1 MQINSLWR
9 TGILFYIRDNRYRI
23 FKNCF
28 QKITGKVV
36 WPVLC
41 QQNRY
46 TSVNGGDTK
55 SWAGKRWGGWET
67 WADLHVDGKSIQ
79 AKNRWPTGN
88 IHYGRRKINNAF
100 RRDELVCLIRIRL
113 STDSTT
119 DWYSF
124 FPFRVH
130 FDGGTITDFAI
141 KYGGND
147 WSGKKEK
154 HEFHTTCACLPWE
167 VTEIL
172 IFSWGYIYYWSFE
185 KDIKEKK
192 KRSG

>member
-1 MQINSLWR
+1 MQINSLWHR
-9 TGILFYIRDNRYRI
+9 NPSLYSDIPLTKIIGTEYSS
-23 FKNCF
+23 
-28 QKITGKVV
+28 QKLLSENHGQVV

-46 TSVNGGDTK
+46 TSVNGADTK

-124 FPFRVH
+124 FSLFVSTLMEEQSRTLRLNTV
-130 FDGGTITDFAI
+130 GMIGV
-141 KYGGND
+141 
-147 WSGKKEK
+147 GKKRNTSSIRPVLTFAVRS
-154 HEFHTTCACLPWE
+154 HGNIDLFL
-167 VTEIL
+167 
-172 IFSWGYIYYWSFE
+172 GIYLSLVVW
-185 KDIKEKK
+185 
-192 KRSG
+192 KRY

>member
-1 MQINSLWR
+1 MKKLLSENHGQ
-9 TGILFYIRDNRYRI
+9 G
-23 FKNCF
+23 CPA
-28 QKITGKVV
+28 G
-36 WPVLC
+36 
-41 QQNRY
+41 
-46 TSVNGGDTK
+46 SVSAESIYLSQRGADTK

-124 FPFRVH
+124 FPLFVSTLMEEQSRTLRLNTAGMIGV
-130 FDGGTITDFAI
+130 
-141 KYGGND
+141 
-147 WSGKKEK
+147 GKKK
-154 HEFHTTCACLPWE
+154 RKKRNTSSVHETCARSPWE

-172 IFSWGYIYYWSFE
+172 IFFWGYIYHWSFE
-185 KDIKEKK
+185 KDIKVVERKENGE
-192 KRSG
+192 RLDCSTYTL